1 MGQQEV
7 TQGIVELLLGFE
19 IGRCPTPSMPPR
31 VAGCRPHKPLGIACL
46 RRSRRRA
53 YLRLTSPMR

>member
-19 IGRCPTPSMPPR
+19 IGEMSDA
-31 VAGCRPHKPLGIACL
+31 VDAAASCRLSAP
-46 RRSRRRA
+46 
-53 YLRLTSPMR
+53 